1 MLTVLFNIALI
12 SAGLWSLRLL
22 LIKINAERRSQR
34 DDTVPGSDGP
44 AIESEQWSDHD
55 EHALNRLLD
64 DPRN

>member
-34 DDTVPGSDGP
+34 DDTVPGSGP

-55 EHALNRLLD
+55 EHELNRLLD